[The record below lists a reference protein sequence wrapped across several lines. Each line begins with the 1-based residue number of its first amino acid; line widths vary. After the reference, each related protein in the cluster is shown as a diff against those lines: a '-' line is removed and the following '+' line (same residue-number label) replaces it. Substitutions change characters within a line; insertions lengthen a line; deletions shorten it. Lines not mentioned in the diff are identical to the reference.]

1 MLAVI
6 IIVMAYLIGAIPF
19 ALIVCAIFGVGDI
32 RKQGSGN
39 IGATNAWRV
48 AGFKVAVWV
57 FIGDIGKGVV
67 AVLLARYVTSTYDT
81 GPLSP
86 DLFIVACALAAI
98 VGHVFPVYLRFKG
111 GKGVN
116 TSLGAVVTMLP
127 VEALI
132 SFGVFLAVVLVFR
145 YISLGSIVG
154 AVAFL
159 ASLLIEKFAMDVQMS
174 SVYVYMAAVLA
185 ALIIVAHRQNISR
198 LLAGTEN
205 RFSFSSKKSGERS
218 DG

>member
-159 ASLLIEKFAMDVQMS
+159 ASVVIEKFAMDVQMS